1 MTNEVSRL
9 RRPASRVVSEFV
21 DLAAK
26 GAEVYPTLMQA
37 GITFWAK
44 WLDVALGHYSAQ
56 MRQWALAVQQPDKRP
71 EHVQKM
77 IEEFKVYLASA
88 AQIPGQAVLS
98 FNQRVE
104 DLLREPPPDAETGP
118 PSAQLMIDEAME
130 DLARLRASQP
140 LQALA
145 SKVKAPP
152 PDPDALAE
160 ALTKLAQVQ
169 SQVLDARR
177 AACGALEGALQFARK
192 LSAQMEETEER
203 PSDLLRRTAA
213 RLERIRASLD
223 PENPPPG
230 FS

>member
-1 MTNEVSRL
+1 MTNEVSSP
-9 RRPASRVVSEFV
+9 RPASRIVSEFV

-56 MRQWALAVQQPDKRP
+56 TRQWALAVQQPDKRP

-77 IEEFKVYLASA
+77 IDEFKTYLASA
-88 AQIPGQAVLS
+88 AQVPGQAVLS

-104 DLLREPPPDAETGP
+104 DLLREPRLDPAAGP
-118 PSAQLMIDEAME
+118 PAAQVMIDEAMD
-130 DLARLRASQP
+130 DLRRLRASQP

-145 SKVKAPP
+145 SKAKAPM

-160 ALTKLAQVQ
+160 ALTKLAQVE

-177 AACGALEGALQFARK
+177 AVCGALEGVLQFARK
-192 LSAQMEETEER
+192 LSVQMEETEER
-203 PSDLLRRTAA
+203 PSDLLRRATAG
-213 RLERIRASLD
+213 LERIRASLD
-223 PENPPPG
+223 PENPPLG